1 MTDSPTTPQNANS
14 TQAEKET
21 TGSDSERPG
30 SSGHSVLREITESS
44 WLVVLCAIL
53 AALILAGVL
62 VAGANAE
69 VQRTAGYLFSRP
81 QDFFSAVWN
90 SVWSA
95 YSSLFRGAVID
106 PQAAS
111 TARKFK
117 PITETLTASVP
128 LMFAGLG
135 IGIGFRAGLF
145 NIGAQGQ
152 VILGAIVSAYVGF
165 AFHLPVG
172 LHVLLAVFG
181 GLLAGAIWG
190 GIAGFLKAQFGANE
204 VIVTIMLNSIAVF
217 LMSYLLASS
226 LFKRPGG
233 NNPISPRLDESAMFP
248 LLLGGQ
254 FRLHAGWLLGL
265 AAAFGAWWLMERST
279 WGFKFRAVGA
289 NADAARTAGINVR
302 LVYLWI
308 MLIAGGLAGLGGASQ
323 TLGTE
328 GVLQGGVA
336 GSIGFDAITVA
347 LLGRS
352 RPLGTVLAATLFG
365 ALKAGSPLMQTVSGT
380 PIDIVLVVQ
389 ALIVLLI
396 AAPPLVRMLF
406 RLPTPQDR
414 ERLAKEVLA

>member
-1 MTDSPTTPQNANS
+1 MTEGPKSPLNEENTPVPGA
-14 TQAEKET
+14 AVKDET
-21 TGSDSERPG
+21 TQSAPTNPLRQIVE
-30 SSGHSVLREITESS
+30 SSG
-44 WLVVLCAIL
+44 LVVLCAIL
-53 AALILAGVL
+53 AALVLAGIL

-69 VQRTAGYLFSRP
+69 VQKAAGYFFSRP
-81 QDFFSAVWN
+81 QDFFAAAWD

-95 YSSLFRGAVID
+95 YSSLFRGAVFD
-106 PQAAS
+106 AQAS
-111 TARKFK
+111 TTVRKFK

-152 VILGAIVSAYVGF
+152 VVLGAIVSAYVGF

-172 LHVLLAVFG
+172 IHVTLAVFG

-254 FRLHAGWLLGL
+254 FRLHAGWLLAL
-265 AAAFGAWWLMERST
+265 LAAFGAWWLMERST

-289 NADAARTAGINVR
+289 NPDAARTAGINVR

-308 MLIAGGLAGLGGASQ
+308 MLLAGGLAGLGGVSQ

-328 GVLQGGVA
+328 GVLQDGVA

-406 RLPTPQDR
+406 RLPTPKDR